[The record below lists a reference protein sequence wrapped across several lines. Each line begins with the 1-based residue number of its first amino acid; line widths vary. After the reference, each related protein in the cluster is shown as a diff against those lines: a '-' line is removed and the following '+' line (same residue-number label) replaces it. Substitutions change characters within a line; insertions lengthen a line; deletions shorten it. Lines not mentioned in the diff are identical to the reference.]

1 MGIVRRLLAKFK
13 PPPVDQTAG
22 MTQKAVYEFGY
33 QNGFAWGEVV
43 GRKQAF
49 EDILEHLTRSGRVIE
64 EIVPADVS
72 TVRAR
77 STH

>member
-1 MGIVRRLLAKFK
+1 MNAFQRFLDRFRDTKEPEVAK
-13 PPPVDQTAG
+13 
-22 MTQKAVYEFGY
+22 TQKAVYEFGY
-33 QNGFAWGEVV
+33 QNGYAWGEVV

-72 TVRAR
+72 TVRDR

>member
-1 MGIVRRLLAKFK
+1 MSLVSRLLARFR
-13 PPPVDQTAG
+13 PPADPIAS
-22 MTQKAVYEFGY
+22 MTNRELYDFAY
-33 QNGFAWGEVV
+33 QNGYAWGEVV